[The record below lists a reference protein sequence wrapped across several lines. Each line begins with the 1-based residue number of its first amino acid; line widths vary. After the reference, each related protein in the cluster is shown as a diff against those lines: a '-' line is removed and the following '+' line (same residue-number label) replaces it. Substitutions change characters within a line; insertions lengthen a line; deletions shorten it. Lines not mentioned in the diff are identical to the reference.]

1 MGRALRA
8 WRSHLRS
15 IIRPA
20 SRSNQYAHVRL
31 YSQLDPRS
39 GPLFGASC
47 LTEHAEVLERLNE
60 LQVPANQLYPR
71 LGSNSG
77 VLSCSAFN
85 EKYAVLKNDEVRQ
98 GEEVVVRGKISKLTQ
113 SLRQTINA
121 SRKGPLFQ
129 NCWVEAR
136 VPRSDPRGTSR
147 SRTLQLEQAVCSRT
161 QL

>member
-1 MGRALRA
+1 M
-8 WRSHLRS
+8 
-15 IIRPA
+15 
-20 SRSNQYAHVRL
+20 RL

-71 LGSNSG
+71 LGPNSG

-98 GEEVVVRGKISKLTQ
+98 GDEVVVRGKISELT
-113 SLRQTINA
+113 
-121 SRKGPLFQ
+121 
-129 NCWVEAR
+129 
-136 VPRSDPRGTSR
+136 
-147 SRTLQLEQAVCSRT
+147 
-161 QL
+161 